1 MDYLLLIIGILVG
14 IALGFLLA
22 KIRGVSAQSAAEQKL
37 LDAALELQTLQ
48 TRYDELTIRS
58 RSLENEL
65 IHARTEKEEKID
77 HLARTESTIS
87 FLNEKIEAGR
97 KEQEALAQK
106 FTVEFENLANRI
118 FESKNQTF
126 KEQNKNELNLLL
138 DPFRINIKEFEKK
151 VEETYVQGTRERSAI
166 KEQIE
171 QMMRL
176 NEQMSNETK
185 NLTKALK
192 GESKTQGNWGEVI
205 LERILETSGLTRGRE
220 YQVQESITG
229 EDGSRLQPD
238 VVIYLPEDKR
248 IVIDAKVSLLDYER
262 FVSEEDETKRMV
274 HLRQHINSIKN
285 HVKGLSAKNYQS
297 IYEIAELDFVLM
309 FIPIEPAFSIAL
321 QHDHNL
327 FKESFEKNVIL
338 VSNTTL
344 LATLR
349 TISSIWRHEYQNRN
363 ALDIAA
369 RGGALYDKFV
379 AFTEDLI
386 NLGKKLDSSKDEY
399 ENAMRKLYSGKGNLV
414 GQTEKLR
421 DLGAKASKKIDQR
434 LLEKSDISASD
445 E

>member
-1 MDYLLLIIGILVG
+1 MDYLLLFIGILVG
-14 IALGFLLA
+14 LALGFLLA

-48 TRYDELTIRS
+48 TRYDELTNRI

-65 IHARTEKEEKID
+65 VQARLEKEEKID

-87 FLNEKIEAGR
+87 FLNEKIEAGK

-151 VEETYVQGTRERSAI
+151 VEETYVQGTRERSAL

-229 EDGSRLQPD
+229 EDGGRLQPD
-238 VVIYLPEDKR
+238 VVIYLPEEKR

-262 FVSEEDETKRMV
+262 FVSEEDDTKRMV

-297 IYEIAELDFVLM
+297 LYEIAELDFVLM

-327 FKESFEKNVIL
+327 FKEAFEKNVIL

-421 DLGAKASKKIDQR
+421 DLGAKANKKIDQR
-434 LLEKSDISASD
+434 LLEKSDISGT
-445 E
+445 EE